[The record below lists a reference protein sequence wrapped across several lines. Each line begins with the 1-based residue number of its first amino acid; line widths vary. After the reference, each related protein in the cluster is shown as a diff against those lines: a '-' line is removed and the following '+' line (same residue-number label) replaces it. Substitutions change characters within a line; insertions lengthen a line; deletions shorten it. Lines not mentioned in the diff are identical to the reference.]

1 MYDSS
6 KNIFILKRR
15 KTGIEPAMMESQ
27 PIALTTG
34 LHPPIYYGVDYK
46 LKGRNYEEY
55 LRWFVIFIDLY
66 VSCLKDW
73 EKFCFKAVAIS
84 SFLKQ
89 IRPKDNISG
98 FSISLLNSSSE
109 T

>member
-1 MYDSS
+1 M
-6 KNIFILKRR
+6 
-15 KTGIEPAMMESQ
+15 
-27 PIALTTG
+27 
-34 LHPPIYYGVDYK
+34 
-46 LKGRNYEEY
+46 
-55 LRWFVIFIDLY
+55 
-66 VSCLKDW
+66 
-73 EKFCFKAVAIS
+73 S